1 MFRAMSFYAE
11 LPRKKGRGAIDMTMG
26 MPVPAA
32 VLFGCAAVMVVM
44 AARRWRAGWRGRALL
59 NLVMAL
65 FMAIFAWGY
74 LG

>member
-1 MFRAMSFYAE
+1 MMLE
-11 LPRKKGRGAIDMTMG
+11 

-44 AARRWRAGWRGRALL
+44 AVRRWRAGWRGRALF
-59 NLVMAL
+59 NLIMAL
-65 FMAIFAWGY
+65 FMTIFAWGY